1 MKCCA
6 APHTVEY
13 NPSIESQVAVTSL
26 RLEPQG
32 HAAIAKVL
40 YKQAIANVLYRGT
53 SLIRKRTLLGTY
65 RRPMSRVLGGS

>member
-1 MKCCA
+1 MPLTMKRCA

-40 YKQAIANVLYRGT
+40 YQQAIANVLYRGT
-53 SLIRKRTLLGTY
+53 SLIRNT
-65 RRPMSRVLGGS
+65 RPPRINKGPQA